1 MANSSAAS
9 ACRRARTHRTS
20 RRRSPTVCWKSQSP
34 SWPKCSRS
42 RSRWK
47 PPKGS
52 FARVLP
58 CNIASMLA
66 SRPDKKSGLA
76 LPAGPKRPE
85 GQRMNLRLKF
95 AAAALAAAAI
105 SGPAYA
111 AVPAADAAP
120 MPSLAPMVKRVSP
133 AVVNIATRGTI
144 KEQQGHNPLLDDP
157 FFRRFFDTPPDSA
170 PRERQFQSAGSGVI
184 VDAKNGYIIT
194 NHHVVEN
201 ASEITITLLDNRTFN
216 AKVIGSDEGADV
228 ADLQAKQPNL
238 VAMPFGDS
246 GKLEVGDYVVAIGNP
261 FGLQHTVTAGIVSA
275 LGRSGINPEAGG
287 YEDFIQTDASINP
300 GNSGGALV
308 NLRGELVGV
317 TSAILSRSGGNI
329 GIGFAIPVNMV
340 RSVMDQLIKYG
351 QVKRGVL
358 GVQLYS
364 VNADIAKEF
373 GLTETTGALVAGV
386 AQGSAAERA
395 GIKTGDIITT
405 LNGLTMKSSGELRN
419 AIGMLHVGDKVELGL
434 MRDGKPRKVTALIAD
449 RGEIESASAA
459 DINRGLDGADLADA
473 PDGGG
478 VLVNKVQEASAAA
491 QAGIR
496 ANDVIIGVGRTP
508 VANMRSFR
516 EAVKGASVLVLKV
529 RRGGD
534 TLLLPV

>member
-1 MANSSAAS
+1 MS
-9 ACRRARTHRTS
+9 
-20 RRRSPTVCWKSQSP
+20 
-34 SWPKCSRS
+34 
-42 RSRWK
+42 
-47 PPKGS
+47 
-52 FARVLP
+52 
-58 CNIASMLA
+58 
-66 SRPDKKSGLA
+66 
-76 LPAGPKRPE
+76 
-85 GQRMNLRLKF
+85 LRFKF
-95 AAAALAAAAI
+95 AAGILAAAAI
-105 SGPAYA
+105 AGPATIVAGAAYA
-111 AVPAADAAP
+111 AVPAPAADAAP

-133 AVVNIATRGTI
+133 AVVNIATRGTM
-144 KEQQGHNPLLDDP
+144 KEDPSQRNPLLVDP
-157 FFRRFFDTPPDSA
+157 FFRRFFDVPPDSR

-201 ASEITITLLDNRTFN
+201 ASEITITLLDNRTFS

-228 ADLQAKQPNL
+228 AVLQAKQPNL
-238 VAMPFGDS
+238 VAMSLGDS
-246 GKLEVGDYVVAIGNP
+246 SKLEVGDYVVAIGNP

-308 NLRGELVGV
+308 NLRGELVGIN
-317 TSAILSRSGGNI
+317 SAILSRTGGNI

-364 VNADIAKEF
+364 VNSDIAKEF
-373 GLTETTGALVAGV
+373 GLSETTGALVAGV
-386 AQGSAAERA
+386 VQGSAADRA
-395 GIKTGDIITT
+395 GIKTGDIITS
-405 LNGLTMKSSGELRN
+405 LNGVTMKSSGELRN

-434 MRDGKPRKVTALIAD
+434 LRDGKPRKVTALIAE
-449 RGEIESASAA
+449 RGEVESAAE
-459 DINRGLDGADLADA
+459 IHRGLDGAELADA

-478 VLVNKVQEASAAA
+478 VLVNKVQEASAAS
-491 QAGIR
+491 QSGLR
-496 ANDVIIGVGRTP
+496 ANDVIVGVWRTP
-508 VANMRSFR
+508 ITNMKSFR
-516 EAVKGASVLVLKV
+516 EAVKGASVLLLRV

-534 TLLLPV
+534 TLLLPIR